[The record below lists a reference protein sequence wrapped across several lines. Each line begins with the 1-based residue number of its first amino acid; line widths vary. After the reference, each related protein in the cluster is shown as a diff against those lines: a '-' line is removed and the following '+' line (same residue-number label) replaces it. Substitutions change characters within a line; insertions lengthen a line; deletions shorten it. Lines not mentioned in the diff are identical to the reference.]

1 LADNLQP
8 GDVLELSAPA
18 GQFVLPAAVPETLL
32 MLSAGSGITP
42 VMSMLR
48 ELLVTRSSS
57 QIVFIHFAR
66 SPRDVIFHRELST
79 LAAAHPNVKLAL
91 CVESAEPADGWPGAL
106 GRFTQELLTEHA
118 PHFRE
123 IDTYMC
129 GPAGFMEAV
138 IRCFESADADLSRL
152 RYERFDVALD
162 LTKFLNHAQVLR
174 FVRSGVE
181 SVSNRPRTIL
191 EEAERAGL
199 DVESGCRAGN
209 CGACRAK
216 KRSGVVVDVV
226 TGEESTAGEEEIYP
240 CVSVAR
246 GTVEVEL

>member
-1 LADNLQP
+1 
-8 GDVLELSAPA
+8 
-18 GQFVLPAAVPETLL
+18 
-32 MLSAGSGITP
+32 
-42 VMSMLR
+42 
-48 ELLVTRSSS
+48 
-57 QIVFIHFAR
+57 
-66 SPRDVIFHRELST
+66 
-79 LAAAHPNVKLAL
+79 
-91 CVESAEPADGWPGAL
+91 
-106 GRFTQELLTEHA
+106 
-118 PHFRE
+118 
-123 IDTYMC
+123 
-129 GPAGFMEAV
+129 
-138 IRCFESADADLSRL
+138 
-152 RYERFDVALD
+152 
-162 LTKFLNHAQVLR
+162 
-174 FVRSGVE
+174 VE